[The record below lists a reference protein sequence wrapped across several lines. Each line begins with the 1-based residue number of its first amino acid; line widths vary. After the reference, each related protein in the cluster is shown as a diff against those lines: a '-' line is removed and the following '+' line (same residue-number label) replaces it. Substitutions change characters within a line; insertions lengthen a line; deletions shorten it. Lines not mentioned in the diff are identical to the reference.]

1 MQVAL
6 KTRAVLEAD
15 LHKAI
20 AEKQLHLYYQ
30 IQMDQNFRPIGAEAL
45 IHWNNP
51 VRGIVSPMQFIPVAE
66 ESSLIQDIGQWAL
79 ETACQQIALWNKHEQ
94 TSDLILAVN
103 VSAKQFKGRDFVDQ
117 VTDMVINHKI
127 NPNRLKLELTEK
139 VVLNDVAD
147 VISKMHA
154 LQTFGVRLSLDD
166 FGTGYSSLCYLKQL
180 PLDQIKIDQSLV
192 RGIINDPR
200 DAVMVK
206 TIINLGR
213 SFGLNVIAEGVETKA
228 QLNFLKK
235 NGCMAYQ
242 GYLFSKPVP
251 IEQFEELLKQN
262 QPRPSSLGY

>member
-1 MQVAL
+1 M
-6 KTRAVLEAD
+6 
-15 LHKAI
+15 I
-20 AEKQLHLYYQ
+20 
-30 IQMDQNFRPIGAEAL
+30 
-45 IHWNNP
+45 
-51 VRGIVSPMQFIPVAE
+51 
-66 ESSLIQDIGQWAL
+66 
-79 ETACQQIALWNKHEQ
+79 
-94 TSDLILAVN
+94 
-103 VSAKQFKGRDFVDQ
+103 
-117 VTDMVINHKI
+117 INHKI

-139 VVLNDVAD
+139 VVLTDVAD

-154 LQTFGVRLSLDD
+154 LQTFGLRLSLDD

-180 PLDQIKIDQSLV
+180 PFDQIKIDQSLV
-192 RGIINDPR
+192 KGIINDPR

-251 IEQFEELLKQN
+251 IEQFEELLK
-262 QPRPSSLGY
+262 